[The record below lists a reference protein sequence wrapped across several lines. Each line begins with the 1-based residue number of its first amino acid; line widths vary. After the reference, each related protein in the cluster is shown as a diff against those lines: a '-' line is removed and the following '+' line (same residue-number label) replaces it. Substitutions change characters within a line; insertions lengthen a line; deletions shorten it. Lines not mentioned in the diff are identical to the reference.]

1 MQKYDE
7 VLIKGLVHMMWADGV
22 IEDYEREFI
31 GKIMADMGCST
42 EEIIEISKMMR
53 VPPTEDLDIKNELPD
68 MAKREEFLQTLLGM
82 AMVDGVLAKS
92 EKELVDKVAAHL
104 EITPARVADMMNT
117 ARDEVKSKRDL
128 REE

>member
-68 MAKREEFLQTLLGM
+68 MAKREEFLQTMLGM